1 MDIMPRAGMVSP
13 PPAAGGGGGETRPDT
28 GQLVDPPSMT
38 FGFPF
43 VPLRDWA
50 EATTATP
57 YNLATGVDD
66 NAFPAAG
73 TYPPFG
79 GLSGGSLWPQQED
92 C

>member
-13 PPAAGGGGGETRPDT
+13 PPATGGGGGETRPET

-43 VPLRDWA
+43 VPLRDGVD
-50 EATTATP
+50 ATTAVP
-57 YNLATGVDD
+57 YSLTTGVDD
-66 NAFPAAG
+66 NVFPAAG

-79 GLSGGSLWPQQED
+79 LSGVSPWPHQED

>member
-28 GQLVDPPSMT
+28 GRLVDPPSMT

-50 EATTATP
+50 EATATIP
-57 YNLATGVDD
+57 YSLATGVDD
-66 NAFPAAG
+66 SAFPAAG
-73 TYPPFG
+73 TYPPFS
-79 GLSGGSLWPQQED
+79 LGGSPWPQQED